1 MTEAKD
7 KIQENNK
14 KEEQMLKEAE
24 ALLASL
30 GIDLGSVAP
39 TTTSYAQINETLYEG
54 PSRDELKAS
63 LKIDSVKKNILNK
76 LKEYR

>member
-1 MTEAKD
+1 MTEAQD
-7 KIQENNK
+7 KIQENLL
-14 KEEQMLKEAE
+14 KEEQMQREAE

-30 GIDLGSVAP
+30 GIDLNSITV
-39 TTTSYAQINETLYEG
+39 TSDSIESINNTLYNE

-63 LKIDSVKKNILNK
+63 LRIDSVKKSILRR